1 MFVFD
6 TVNSPEA
13 IFVKAFKKCLH
24 QVGKCDAIC
33 LPHTSTCW
41 FVQTS
46 YYGYYN

>member
-6 TVNSPEA
+6 SVSPPEA
-13 IFVKAFKKCLH
+13 VFVKAFKKCLH
-24 QVGKCDAIC
+24 QVRKCDAIC
-33 LPHTSTCW
+33 LPHTSTFW